1 MPGNT
6 CARARDLDRRARDVV
21 CKSIIVEE
29 NFAVVLGGD
38 VEVLREGT
46 AGHENRT
53 LLDADDVPGSV
64 KVVCQSAL
72 I

>member
-1 MPGNT
+1 MN
-6 CARARDLDRRARDVV
+6 RRAREVTR
-21 CKSIIVEE
+21 
-29 NFAVVLGGD
+29 LGGD

-46 AGHENRT
+46 AGHEACT
-53 LLDADDVPGSV
+53 FLDADNVPGSV

>member
-1 MPGNT
+1 M
-6 CARARDLDRRARDVV
+6 
-21 CKSIIVEE
+21 
-29 NFAVVLGGD
+29 VLGGD

-46 AGHENRT
+46 ASHEACSF
-53 LLDADDVPGSV
+53 LDAVVPGSV